1 MRPAFY
7 LSNSFNET
15 SVVRDCVAGCAF
27 HVTFSALTS
36 CQLSL
41 SFRHPRP
48 FSPLITPP
56 PSALGH
62 LIALFDLYSALCRKL
77 SSLSL
82 VVAVL
87 DVGKAAA
94 NVTAQPRHFHYNCLM
109 VAGAFSGRLGD
120 VDQSLHE

>member
-1 MRPAFY
+1 MV
-7 LSNSFNET
+7 S
-15 SVVRDCVAGCAF
+15 DCVASCAF

-41 SFRHPRP
+41 SFRHLRP
-48 FSPLITPP
+48 FSPLVTPP

-62 LIALFDLYSALCRKL
+62 LIALFDLYFALCRKL

-94 NVTAQPRHFHYNCLM
+94 NVTAQPRQSTIVSFTIAE
-109 VAGAFSGRLGD
+109 VASGCMLRSTFRRKLASSD
-120 VDQSLHE
+120 VSQ

>member
-1 MRPAFY
+1 MRPAFN
-7 LSNSFNET
+7 LSNSFNAT
-15 SVVRDCVAGCAF
+15 SVVRDCVASCAF
-27 HVTFSALTS
+27 HVTLSALTS

-41 SFRHPRP
+41 SLGTPRP

-62 LIALFDLYSALCRKL
+62 LMALFDLYFALCRKL

-94 NVTAQPRHFHYNCLM
+94 NVTAQPMQSTIVSFIIAAVACGCHIDRILCLNC
-109 VAGAFSGRLGD
+109 
-120 VDQSLHE
+120 